1 MGREPRFSRGRNR
14 RRGGAPGTI
23 VACAAGAGGAAVAV
37 AAAPGLAV
45 LVVLSLALLAAI
57 PIVGCTIMLL
67 GLARRGIQTAQSP
80 SDVRELME
88 FGTTAFTTTLAT
100 LLRTMPPHMP
110 PHMPPRTPPQAVT
123 PSIEQPRA
131 ERPRAV
137 PASAAPAK
145 RTPNTP
151 IRDGRRR
158 GPALDLVPP
167 HTFWSE
173 LTPAERGALDE
184 LMGREDY
191 AQGTVLWRKDQ
202 QADRVII
209 IRSGQARVSTG
220 VAGDDREIARRG
232 PGDIVGERAMLLVQE
247 RSATVTALTPM
258 RVMTSSAA
266 VFNAF
271 LNDHPRVVAVLERQ
285 IYDRLT
291 RSTRP
296 PGAPVPPLAGQHC
309 AVLFVDVAGF
319 SAPYRNDQ
327 DRQEIRRVL
336 YLLLEEAFERS
347 GVPWAACHHEDRG
360 DGALIVVP
368 AGIPAGLIVHPLV
381 GRLSAGLAR
390 HNREAREPARI
401 RLRAAL
407 DVGPV
412 TADPHGVNGYA
423 IIRAARLLEAPALKT
438 RLNRS
443 SAPLG
448 FVVSDQVYDSVVRH
462 APAPVDPAAYIRA
475 QVTVK
480 ESRLTAWTYLPG

>member
-1 MGREPRFSRGRNR
+1 MGREPRFGRERNR
-14 RRGGAPGTI
+14 RRGGAPGTV
-23 VACAAGAGGAAVAV
+23 VACAGGAAVAV

-45 LVVLSLALLAAI
+45 LVVLSLVLLAAI

-67 GLARRGIQTAQSP
+67 GLARCGIQTARSP

-100 LLRTMPPHMP
+100 LLRTMPPRMP
-110 PHMPPRTPPQAVT
+110 PHAAA

-131 ERPRAV
+131 VQASAERP
-137 PASAAPAK
+137 PAMPAPAAPAK
-145 RTPNTP
+145 KTPNTP
-151 IRDGRRR
+151 LQDGRRR

-232 PGDIVGERAMLLVQE
+232 PGDIVGERAMLLVRE

-319 SAPYRNDQ
+319 SAPHRNDQ
-327 DRQEIRRVL
+327 DRREIRRVL
-336 YLLLEEAFERS
+336 YVLLEEAFERS
-347 GVPWAACHHEDRG
+347 GVPWGACHHEDRG

-368 AGIPAGLIVHPLV
+368 AGIPAGLIVHPLI
-381 GRLSAGLAR
+381 GRLSAALAR
-390 HNREAREPARI
+390 HNRGAREPVRI

-412 TADPHGVNGYA
+412 TADRHGVNGYA

-438 RLNRS
+438 RLNGS